1 MVEGW
6 FYTGYYKC
14 KNMLILKVNTH
25 LNCEDLCKEN
35 DHLATSI
42 PYWTINKCR
51 MTYLV
56 LRVQISIE
64 HIKTA

>member
-6 FYTGYYKC
+6 FYIGYYKC
-14 KNMLILKVNTH
+14 KNMLIFKVNIY

-35 DHLATSI
+35 DYLVISI
-42 PYWTINKCR
+42 FIWIIYKCR

-56 LRVQISIE
+56 LRV
-64 HIKTA
+64 

>member
-35 DHLATSI
+35 DHLATSMNSLLN
-42 PYWTINKCR
+42 YK
-51 MTYLV
+51 
-56 LRVQISIE
+56 
-64 HIKTA
+64 